1 MFYQCC
7 THTTRNGCVRT
18 LRYTALPFP
27 ISFLA
32 LKKLKVDTSNII
44 MENNLIYAVR
54 KALKSTDVHFQ

>member
-1 MFYQCC
+1 MKCSINVVLMQL
-7 THTTRNGCVRT
+7 GMDVRT

-44 MENNLIYAVR
+44 MENNLIYAEESI
-54 KALKSTDVHFQ
+54 KKY